1 MIALV
6 DANNFYVSCER
17 VFDPR
22 LEGKPVAVLSNN
34 DGCVISRSAEC
45 KAMGIEMGTPY
56 FKLKETAGLLFR
68 SSNYELYGDMS
79 ARIAAVLGTFTPDVE
94 QYSID
99 EAFLHFTGEGQAA
112 RSGGWEAL
120 GRTIRERVLRWTGI
134 PCGVGFAKTRTL
146 AKIANHIGKK
156 LPGGVYAMPDD
167 ASAVLEGLPVEEVWG
182 VGRRLSERLNRWG
195 IRSALDLARCGR
207 EFFRRGRFAVTL
219 ERTAAELRGMPA
231 TEADPLERE
240 DMQSVGVSRMFGSPV
255 SDVQGLEE
263 AVSTYAAAA
272 AVKLRKAGKVASAAN
287 VFVQECAP
295 PGTGGWKD
303 ENWWTP
309 FLTVT
314 VAFEAPTSATP
325 DLLSAVC
332 PAVRRLYVEGKRYR
346 RAGVL
351 LCGLERA
358 GAALDLFHGDPA
370 RRPAAKLSAT
380 VDAINARY
388 GRGTVFFAAE
398 GTERK
403 WKMKR
408 ALLSGCP
415 TTQWKDILVVK
426 A

>member
-17 VFDPR
+17 VFDPK
-22 LEGKPVAVLSNN
+22 LEGQAVAVLSNN

-45 KAMGIEMGTPY
+45 KALKIEMGSPY
-56 FKLKETAGLLFR
+56 FKLRKCSGLIFR

-79 ARIAAVLGTFTPDVE
+79 ARIAATLGTFTPDVE

-99 EAFLHFTGEGQAA
+99 EAFLHFTGRAPA
-112 RSGGWEAL
+112 DRVGGWEAL
-120 GRTIRERVLRWTGI
+120 GRIIHERVKRWTGI

-156 LPGGVYAMPDD
+156 RPGGVYVLPDD
-167 ASAVLEGLPVEEVWG
+167 ATPVLEMLPVGEVWG
-182 VGRRLSERLNRWG
+182 VGRRLAERLNRWG
-195 IRSALDLARCGR
+195 IRTAGELARCGR

-219 ERTAAELRGMPA
+219 ERTAMELRGIPA

-240 DMQSVGVSRMFGSPV
+240 DMQSVGVSRMFGTPV
-255 SDVQGLEE
+255 EDLDGMEE
-263 AVSTYAAAA
+263 AVSAYAASAA
-272 AVKLRKAGKVASAAN
+272 AKLRKAGMVASVAN
-287 VFVQECAP
+287 VYVQECAP

-314 VAFEAPTSATP
+314 VSFAAPTSATP
-325 DLLSAVC
+325 DILSAVR
-332 PAVRRLYVEGKRYR
+332 PAVRRLFVSGKRYR

-358 GAALDLFHGDPA
+358 GQAMDLFFGDPGK
-370 RRPAAKLSAT
+370 RPAAKLSA
-380 VDAINARY
+380 VADAINARF

-408 ALLSGCP
+408 EMLSGCP
-415 TTQWKDILVVK
+415 TTRWADVLVAK
-426 A
+426 S